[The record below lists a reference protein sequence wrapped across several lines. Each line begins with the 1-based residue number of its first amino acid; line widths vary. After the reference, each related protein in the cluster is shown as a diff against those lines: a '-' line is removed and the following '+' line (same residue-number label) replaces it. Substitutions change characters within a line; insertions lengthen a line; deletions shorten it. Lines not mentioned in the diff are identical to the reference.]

1 MNNSATDTES
11 PQRATQKHA
20 GPAHVTRERD
30 RRSGRGRATNAAM
43 RARRET
49 FTAYGLIA
57 PALIGVVAF
66 MVVPILLLCYLSFAK
81 WDILM
86 PMQFIGTANWEWA
99 FTSPTMWHS
108 LGVTLLFV
116 AMVVPLQVGAGLWLA
131 TLLTRNLPGS
141 TVFRTLLVLPWVSAP
156 VVLGIV
162 WNWIF
167 DYGGVLDTLLGHH
180 VGLLSNEAL
189 ALPTV
194 AFVQAWT
201 QIGYVSLFFMAA
213 LSSIPNE
220 VIEAA
225 RIDGA
230 TERQIFWQVKLPLL
244 RPTTFFV
251 TVTGVIASFQAFDL
265 VYTLSPNGGP
275 AGSTDLIAARIYQ
288 QAVPQADIGHAATL
302 ALTLFV
308 LLVVITI
315 IQNVVFSRRMTYDR

>member
-1 MNNSATDTES
+1 MTKTAPVSS
-11 PQRATQKHA
+11 PEHRNA
-20 GPAHVTRERD
+20 GGAGRV
-30 RRSGRGRATNAAM
+30 RRRNHTAAKL
-43 RARRET
+43 ARREAVM
-49 FTAYGLIA
+49 AYALIS

-66 MVVPILLLCYLSFAK
+66 MAVPILLLVYLSFAK
-81 WDILM
+81 WDILR
-86 PMQFIGTANWEWA
+86 PLQFVGTENWEWA

-108 LGVTLLFV
+108 LGVTVLFV
-116 AMVVPLQVGAGLWLA
+116 AIVVPLQVGAGLWLA
-131 TLLTRNLPGS
+131 TLLTKALPGS
-141 TVFRTLLVLPWVSAP
+141 AVFRTLLVLPWVSAP

-167 DYGGVLDTLLGHH
+167 DYGGVLDSVVGHH

-201 QIGYVSLFFMAA
+201 QIGYVSLFFMAG
-213 LSSIPNE
+213 LSSMPSE

-230 TERQIFWQVKLPLL
+230 TERQIFWQIILPLL

-275 AGSTDLIAARIYQ
+275 GGSTDLIAARIYQ
-288 QAVPQADIGHAATL
+288 QAVPQANIGHAATL

-308 LLVVITI
+308 ILVAVSVL
-315 IQNVVFSRRMTYDR
+315 QNVVFSRRMNYDR